1 MFKSEK
7 REIKRRNQRKM
18 RVSGKSVFTMRD
30 AQRKR
35 DNAFKQARA
44 DKRISPLTV

>member
-7 REIKRRNQRKM
+7 REIKRRNARKM
-18 RVSGKSVFTMRD
+18 RVHGKSVFTMRD

-35 DNAFKQARA
+35 DINFAKAREG
-44 DKRISPLTV
+44 KRVSPITL

>member
-7 REIKRRNQRKM
+7 REIKRRNGRKM
-18 RVSGKSVFTMRD
+18 RVHGKSVFTIRD

-35 DNAFKQARA
+35 DNEWRRAREA
-44 DKRISPLTV
+44 KRLSPLTI

>member
-7 REIKRRNQRKM
+7 REIKRRNGRKM
-18 RVSGKSVFTMRD
+18 RVSGRSVFVIRE

-35 DNAFKQARA
+35 DQEWAQARIG
-44 DKRISPLTV
+44 KRVSPMTV

>member
-7 REIKRRNQRKM
+7 REIQRRNQRKM
-18 RVSGKSVFTMRD
+18 KVSGKSVFTMRE

-35 DNAFKQARA
+35 DQEWAKVRTI
-44 DKRISPLTV
+44 KRITPMTV